1 MKITKLILENFAN
14 IYSATNKKRIEID
27 FSKCK
32 NNIVIFL
39 GPNGSGKTS
48 ILSELHPFATS
59 GSMDIRSDINL
70 ILDDHN
76 GYKEIHIEDEGD
88 VYIIR
93 HHYLFKKKTK
103 VIKSFFEC
111 NGEELNENGNV
122 SSFKTMV
129 NMHLGLE
136 PELMRLMRLGSNVN
150 GLIDMKAS
158 NRKAYASRLFQDID
172 IYSSLYK
179 KVSDKYRVT
188 RNLIKS
194 VADKI
199 DRLKIY
205 DANAL
210 EDENKTKK
218 ELIKSYQENKNN
230 LIGEIMII
238 ESLIK
243 GLLDSNNINSMDSLL
258 EEYNECGRE
267 IKSLKKKMNES
278 KIPVVLTYPVEKTIN
293 EYNNMIVR
301 YESEINI
308 NKVKVEYNFSLLD
321 TIISDNLDLEKQI
334 DSFSSNER
342 INELCDLLDNLKDK
356 LARFNDVKEI
366 KESKQDW
373 LYLLSTLQNLDH
385 IIGNLDAYPHSSI
398 KDTIKLMMEGKSVE
412 QFVNGNRK
420 LIQKEIDDYKVEIA
434 NVNKE
439 STFMPIVMYQLCDT
453 NECPYKDFYNK
464 CMNSKGGNVQKMM
477 KKIESLEVMDETL
490 ESYLQIKS
498 VLVSVNKF
506 LNMNEKYFKLIP
518 KFNFEYVLAC
528 IMHRKPRYNEDTITN
543 RIADIEEYEEYIET
557 KKRIDEVEKELDL
570 VSRVEVDIN
579 KLNKKLIENNIKKDK
594 LEKEINDLNV
604 KIKSLVEKVEFYNE
618 LIECI
623 HEMVDTLN
631 KIKESE
637 GRREEVKNRY
647 NELNKIKI
655 LIKDKEKEKQYKEQ
669 LLDRVNFQ
677 IDELS
682 KQIEENNFKL
692 RDYYNFIEEKNKLE
706 AEYEDIDVLRMALSP
721 NTGLP
726 VLFLQIYL
734 NRCIMTINQ
743 LLGIAYDDLEINDFI
758 INDKEFRIPYM
769 KKGLVV
775 PDITYASQGERSFL
789 SLALSLALI
798 IQTLD
803 KYNIML
809 LDEVDATLDTKNR
822 RHFIDILEKL
832 ISRTNSE
839 QIFMI
844 THNNMFD
851 NYPVDVIMTGDVDID
866 NFKNINIVWKA

>member
-1 MKITKLILENFAN
+1 MKIVKLILENFAN
-14 IYSATNKKRIEID
+14 IYSAMNKKKIEID
-27 FSKCK
+27 FSKCR

-70 ILDDHN
+70 ILDGCN
-76 GYKEIHIEDEGD
+76 GYKEVHIEDGDD
-88 VYIIR
+88 VYIIK
-93 HHYLFKKKTK
+93 HHYLFKNKTK
-103 VIKSFFEC
+103 SVKSFFEC

-179 KVSDKYRVT
+179 KVSDKYRIT
-188 RNLIKS
+188 RNLIKT

-205 DANAL
+205 DVNAL
-210 EDENKTKK
+210 EDENKNKK
-218 ELIKSYQENKNN
+218 ELINSYQENKNK
-230 LIGEIMII
+230 LIGEIMVI

-243 GLLDSNNINSMDSLL
+243 GLLDSNDIHSMDNLL

-267 IKSLKKKMNES
+267 IKHLKKKMDSS
-278 KIPVVLTYPVEKTIN
+278 KIPVVLTYPIDKTIS
-293 EYNNMIVR
+293 EYNSMIVK
-301 YESEINI
+301 YNADITV
-308 NKVKVEYNFSLLD
+308 NKVKVDYNFAILD
-321 TIISDNLDLEKQI
+321 TLISDNLELEKQI
-334 DSFSSNER
+334 ENYSSNER
-342 INELCDLLDNLKDK
+342 LNELCDLLDKLKDK
-356 LARFNDVKEI
+356 LAKFTDVKEI

-385 IIGNLDAYPHSSI
+385 IIGNLEGYPHSSI

-412 QFVNGNRK
+412 NYVNGNRK

-434 NVNKE
+434 NANKE
-439 STFMPIVMYQLCDT
+439 GMFMPIVMYQLCDY
-453 NECPYKDFYNK
+453 NDCPYKDFYDK
-464 CMNSKGGNVQKMM
+464 SMKSKGGNVQKLMD
-477 KKIESLEVMDETL
+477 KIESLEVMDETL
-490 ESYLQIKS
+490 ESYIQIKS
-498 VLVSVNKF
+498 VLISVNKF
-506 LNMNEKYFKLIP
+506 LKSNEKYFKLIP

-528 IMHRKPRYNEDTITN
+528 ILHRKPRYNEDEITN
-543 RIADIEEYEEYIET
+543 RIADIEEYNEYIET
-557 KKRIDEVEKELDL
+557 KKRIEEVEKELSL
-570 VSRVEVDIN
+570 VSSVEVDIN
-579 KLNKKLIENNIKKDK
+579 KLNNKLLENNNKKDK
-594 LEKEINDLNV
+594 LEKEIFDLNGS
-604 KIKSLVEKVEFYNE
+604 IKMLSEKVEYYTE

-623 HEMVDTLN
+623 NDMEETLN
-631 KIKESE
+631 KIKEYE
-637 GRREEVKNRY
+637 DRKEEVKNKY

-655 LIKDKEKEKQYKEQ
+655 LIKDKENEKQNKNQ
-669 LLDRVNFQ
+669 LLTRVNFQ

-822 RHFIDILEKL
+822 RHFIEILEKL
-832 ISRTNSE
+832 IARTNSE

-851 NYPVDVIMTGDVDID
+851 NYPVDVVMTGDVDID
-866 NFKNINIVWKA
+866 NFKNINTIWRA